1 MSQDNVLKKEFSKKD
16 VQRVRNL
23 VQGKHGDK
31 VTEGVGYS
39 KKEEIRKEGDIWEAD
54 GRKWTIKDGIQQKIT
69 TTSIKCVLIVLLT
82 LNMTSNNQVYLKNMR
97 KTLKIQK

>member
-31 VTEGVGYS
+31 VTEGIGYT
-39 KKEEIRKEGDIWEAD
+39 KKEEIRKEGDVEKWRGGANKERVLEALN
-54 GRKWTIKDGIQQKIT
+54 KTIDHLEKMK
-69 TTSIKCVLIVLLT
+69 K
-82 LNMTSNNQVYLKNMR
+82 
-97 KTLKIQK
+97 